1 MEVDRDDEFAPV
13 KNAPGAATDSPDT
26 ARALLSNQAIRWLT
40 AVGAEIVKPPKTDF
54 EMDFCTDCE
63 ISPLVSYAGEGLTL
77 FKGLRMPLPLY
88 LMEGQP
94 RQNGRSAHKDDLL
107 EAVSGHPAPNK
118 EMKYGTAGFR
128 DEWNILHAIFVRMGI
143 VAVLR
148 SRSSSGRCVGVM
160 TTASHN
166 PEKDNGIKIVDTDGS
181 MLAQEWEPIAE
192 AIATLSHPAEVIAF
206 ITSQEARLGCM
217 DRRQPATVIVGRDTR
232 PHSRELV
239 DCVCA
244 GVRAM
249 GGTVLDLGEVTTPQL
264 HFVVQ
269 ATNGAGWSRLDD
281 FNPTEALSHY
291 YTTLMTGYVTL
302 RQTSAYAGIAHV
314 VVDGAFGVGGISITE
329 FVKVLSS
336 FWGRHTE
343 FNRCALSVDLRN
355 AVGAGSVN
363 KDCGAEIVQKGRR
376 PPCNFHATEDMGKLM
391 CSYDGDADRIVFQSF
406 IPTPSG
412 PQWVLFDGD
421 KIASLVSAFL
431 IEEMRAAGLCEGS
444 APCVMGVVQ
453 TAYANGAST
462 AFLRSRGIDIT
473 FTKTGV
479 KYLHHAARRCVDDRG
494 DK

>member
-1 MEVDRDDEFAPV
+1 MDREDEFAPV
-13 KNAPGAATDSPDT
+13 KNAPGTATDSPDT
-26 ARALLSNQAIRWLT
+26 ARALMSNQAIRWLT
-40 AVGAEIVKPPKTDF
+40 AAGAKIATPPRTSF
-54 EMDFCTDCE
+54 EVEFCTDLE
-63 ISPLVSYAGEGLTL
+63 ISPLVSYAGEGLSQ
-77 FKGLRMPLPLY
+77 FKGVRVTLPLY
-88 LMEGQP
+88 VSEGQVP
-94 RQNGRSAHKDDLL
+94 NDGASCGDDVLL
-107 EAVSGHPAPNK
+107 DAVSVYQAPTK

-128 DEWNILHAIFVRMGI
+128 DEWNILHATFVRMGI

-148 SRSSSGRCVGVM
+148 SRSSAGRCVGVM

-166 PEKDNGIKIVDTDGS
+166 PEKDNGIKIVDTDGG

-192 AIATLSHPAEVIAF
+192 AIANLSHPAEVIAY
-206 ITSQEARLGCM
+206 ITSHEARLGCV

-232 PHSRELV
+232 PHSKELV

-269 ATNGAGWSRLDD
+269 ATNGARRSRFEN
-281 FNPTEALSHY
+281 FNPTQALAHY

-302 RQTSAYAGIAHV
+302 RQTSKNAGPSHV

-329 FVKVLSS
+329 FIKVLTAYC
-336 FWGRHTE
+336 GKHVELTE
-343 FNRCALSVDLRN
+343 YALSIDLRN
-355 AVGAGSVN
+355 SVGAGKVN
-363 KDCGAEIVQKGRR
+363 ENCGAEIVQKGQR
-376 PPCNFHATEDMGKLM
+376 PPCNFHAAEDMGKLM

-406 IPTPSG
+406 IPMPSG

-462 AFLRSRGIDIT
+462 AFLRARGIDIT

-479 KYLHHAARRCVDDRG
+479 KYLHHAAQRCV
-494 DK
+494 KQ